1 MIDEELVETLAC
13 IRDEY
18 CAKYTAYDSWSKHCM
33 SSCPF
38 NEKGSC
44 IIGLAA
50 SILYEE
56 LLNRKEIKNE
66 TNS

>member
-13 IRDEY
+13 IRGEY

-50 SILYEE
+50 NILYGEV
-56 LLNRKEIKNE
+56 NK
-66 TNS
+66 

>member
-1 MIDEELVETLAC
+1 MIDEELVETLTF

-44 IIGLAA
+44 IIGLVAN
-50 SILYEE
+50 ILYDE
-56 LLNRKEIKNE
+56 LLNRKEGYE
-66 TNS
+66 

>member
-18 CAKYTAYDSWSKHCM
+18 CDKYTAYDNWSKHCM

-50 SILYEE
+50 NILYGEV
-56 LLNRKEIKNE
+56 NK
-66 TNS
+66 

>member
-1 MIDEELVETLAC
+1 MIDEELVETLTC

-44 IIGLAA
+44 IIRLAA
-50 SILYEE
+50 NILYGEV
-56 LLNRKEIKNE
+56 NK
-66 TNS
+66 

>member
-44 IIGLAA
+44 IIGLVTN
-50 SILYEE
+50 ILYEE
-56 LLNRKEIKNE
+56 LLNRKEGYE
-66 TNS
+66 

>member
-1 MIDEELVETLAC
+1 MIDEELFETLTC

-38 NEKGSC
+38 NEIGSC
-44 IIGLAA
+44 IVGLAA

-56 LLNRKEIKNE
+56 LLNRKDGCE
-66 TNS
+66 

>member
-1 MIDEELVETLAC
+1 MIDEELIETLTC
-13 IRDEY
+13 IRGEY

-33 SSCPF
+33 SSCPS

-50 SILYEE
+50 NILYEE
-56 LLNRKEIKNE
+56 LLNRKEGA
-66 TNS
+66 

>member
-44 IIGLAA
+44 IIRLVA

-56 LLNRKEIKNE
+56 LLNRKEGYE
-66 TNS
+66 

>member
-1 MIDEELVETLAC
+1 MIDKELVETLDC
-13 IRDEY
+13 IWDEY
-18 CAKYTAYDSWSKHCM
+18 CSKYTAYESWSKHCM

-56 LLNRKEIKNE
+56 LLNRKE
-66 TNS
+66 

>member
-1 MIDEELVETLAC
+1 MIDEELVETLVC
-13 IRDEY
+13 IRGEY
-18 CAKYTAYDSWSKHCM
+18 CSKYTAYDSWSKDCM

-56 LLNRKEIKNE
+56 LLNRKE
-66 TNS
+66 

>member
-1 MIDEELVETLAC
+1 MINEELVETLAC

-18 CAKYTAYDSWSKHCM
+18 CSKYTAYDSLSKHCT

-44 IIGLAA
+44 IIVLTAN
-50 SILYEE
+50 ILYEE
-56 LLNRKEIKNE
+56 LLNRKE
-66 TNS
+66 

>member
-1 MIDEELVETLAC
+1 MIDEELVETLVC

-18 CAKYTAYDSWSKHCM
+18 CAKYTAYDSLSKHCTCM

-44 IIGLAA
+44 IVGLAA
-50 SILYEE
+50 NILYEE
-56 LLNRKEIKNE
+56 LLNRKE
-66 TNS
+66 